1 MRDALLRMVLY
12 FDIFKHPLTVAE
24 LERLVAPG
32 QRSALVDVLDSL
44 ESEGYIES
52 SGIYRYVPGCHQN
65 VVRRQERARCA
76 EQLWPRAKRA
86 AAVLGSLPFVRGVLI
101 TGSLS
106 KNSAMPGDDVDFLL
120 LVQNGRVWSLK
131 TLTHIARKAM
141 PGPLRELFC
150 TNYLLDVDSLHL
162 DQRNLFTAVELCT
175 AIPMY
180 GPEACTAFLSANDW
194 AERFVPGLPWSV
206 ERAGNARHQT
216 RSRSVSAVESA
227 WSGPLA
233 HQAEQRA
240 LSLWDRYWRRKY
252 HWLSESQRDRR
263 FQRSAT
269 VATNHFHDFQEYV
282 LREAQGRLSRVGL
295 SEPIVL

>member
-1 MRDALLRMVLY
+1 MVLY

-32 QRSALVDVLDSL
+32 QRESLISSLDSL
-44 ESEGYIES
+44 ERDGHIQS
-52 SGIYRYVPGCHQN
+52 SGVYRHVPGCEEH
-65 VVRRQERARCA
+65 VARRQERARCA

-106 KNSAMPGDDVDFLL
+106 KNSAMPEDDVDFLL
-120 LVQNGRVWSLK
+120 LVQTGRVWSLK

-141 PGPLRELFC
+141 PEPLRELFC
-150 TNYLLDVDSLHL
+150 TNYLLDEDSLSL

-180 GPEACTAFLSANDW
+180 GPEACSAFLAANVW
-194 AERFVPGLPWSV
+194 AERFVPGMCWSV
-206 ERAGNARHQT
+206 ERAGNARNQT
-216 RSRSVSAVESA
+216 RSRSVTVLESA

-233 HQAEQRA
+233 HRAETRA

-252 HWLSESQRDRR
+252 HWLSEAQRDRR

-269 VATNHFHDFQEYV
+269 VATNHFNDFQEYV
-282 LREAQGRLSRVGL
+282 LREAQGRLSRAGL
-295 SEPIVL
+295 IEPIVL